1 MIGALNMFD
10 VSPIN
15 AGMQAGMQRGAV
27 NSPFTPLGQALK
39 GTLDMY
45 NKNRATQQEHQ
56 NKLGLLQKEYDLKK
70 SVFSGTTDPDAAGPI
85 TQKDPTTGKY
95 FYKSTTIDS
104 NGSPK
109 VSWAPVSPNAP
120 ENLKQTYMNEE
131 VWGPLLEDRG
141 AEPQTSPI
149 PGVDAPVPAAK
160 PVAAAPVPQAGT
172 QRIRVI
178 SPDGKP
184 GSVPAS
190 QLQDALKQG
199 FKRI

>member
-1 MIGALNMFD
+1 MINVNTMAQFMAPASNNMFEMGRG
-10 VSPIN
+10 SGAF
-15 AGMQAGMQRGAV
+15 AGANSAV
-27 NSPFTPLGQALK
+27 RQGLEAWK
-39 GTLDMY
+39 
-45 NKNRATQQEHQ
+45 AQQEHQ
-56 NKLGLLQKEYDLKK
+56 NKLDLLQKEHDLKK

-85 TQKDPTTGKY
+85 TQRDPTTGKY

-104 NGSPK
+104 NGIPK

-149 PGVDAPVPAAK
+149 PGVDAPVPVAK